1 MSSGIRFSGMAS
13 GMDTES
19 IVKQLM
25 QAKRFTLN
33 KFTQDKTRTQWKRE
47 AYHSVNKDIATF
59 LLEARKKLGLTDYTY
74 MGKLSPNSINKVD
87 WAKKAKSSDENAIA
101 VSADS
106 TANTGSID
114 LTVENIAKKAT
125 ISGTT
130 KLTSTSQFD
139 NTDFKK
145 VVVNGKEVDLSTVK
159 SYEEASKKIAKETG
173 LDINFGKVG
182 QTKDSSGA
190 VTETYMFSLSTK
202 ETGADQKITFDES
215 AKKLFEK
222 LGVSTF
228 NGDATNGYS
237 VSGENAK
244 YTINGATIENSTN
257 NVDINGLKLT
267 LKNTTTS
274 AVNVSVSTDVDGIY
288 NKIKEFVDGYNK
300 VVGGLQDKIAEKS
313 YRDYAPL
320 LSEQKEAMKENDIK
334 LWEEKAKSGLL
345 AKDSNISSMLS
356 NVRSGMYEKVSG
368 AGSMYEFGIET
379 GNWKDGAKLNI
390 NEKKLKKALSEDP
403 QKVLDTLFKA
413 SDDITDYT
421 IKKGDTA
428 EQIAAKRAGAKAQR
442 EGTGV
447 FVRIMDDMADGMKSI
462 VTQAGTGKESSLLKD
477 VRGNIM
483 SGIVSGKSLLEENI
497 KIFDTRIVEEN
508 RRLKTYED
516 NLWRQFT
523 AMEKAI
529 QQMRDQSGWLMQQVG
544 GR

>member
-59 LLEARKKLGLTDYTY
+59 LLDARKKLGLTDYTY
-74 MGKLSPNSINKVD
+74 MGKLSPNSINKVN

-114 LTVENIAKKAT
+114 IKVENIAKKAT

-145 VVVNGKEVDLSTVK
+145 IVVNGKEVDLSTVM

-173 LDINFGKVG
+173 LDITFGKVG

-288 NKIKEFVDGYNK
+288 NKIKEFVDDYNK

-390 NEKKLKKALSEDP
+390 DEKKLKKALSQDP

-483 SGIVSGKSLLEENI
+483 SGIISGKSLLEENI

-544 GR
+544 GQ

>member
-33 KFTQDKTRTQWKRE
+33 KFTQDKTRTEWKRE

-59 LLEARKKLGLTDYTY
+59 LLNARKKLGLTDYTY

-114 LTVENIAKKAT
+114 LKVENIAKKAT

-145 VVVNGKEVDLSTVK
+145 VVVNGKEVDLSTVM

-173 LDINFGKVG
+173 LDITFGKVG

-202 ETGADQKITFDES
+202 ETGADQKLTFDES

-228 NGDATNGYS
+228 NGGATNGYS

-267 LKNTTTS
+267 LKNTTKS

-288 NKIKEFVDGYNK
+288 NKIKEFVDDYNK

-390 NEKKLKKALSEDP
+390 DEKKLKKALSQDP

-544 GR
+544 GQ

>member
-59 LLEARKKLGLTDYTY
+59 LLDARKKLGLTDYTY

-106 TANTGSID
+106 TANTGNID
-114 LTVENIAKKAT
+114 ITVENIAKKAT

-145 VVVNGKEVDLSTVK
+145 VVVNGKEVDLSTVM

-173 LDINFGKVG
+173 LDITFGKVG

-202 ETGADQKITFDES
+202 ETGADQKLTFDES

-288 NKIKEFVDGYNK
+288 NKIKEFVDDYNK

-390 NEKKLKKALSEDP
+390 DEKKLKKALSENP

-413 SDDITDYT
+413 PDDITDYT

-544 GR
+544 GQ

>member
-33 KFTQDKTRTQWKRE
+33 KFTQDKTRTEWKRE

-59 LLEARKKLGLTDYTY
+59 LLDARKKLGLTDYTY

-114 LTVENIAKKAT
+114 ITVENIAKKAT

-139 NTDFKK
+139 NTEFKK
-145 VVVNGKEVDLSTVK
+145 VVVNGKEVDLSTVM

-173 LDINFGKVG
+173 LDITFGKVG

-202 ETGADQKITFDES
+202 ETGADQKLTFDES

-228 NGDATNGYS
+228 KGDATNGYS

-244 YTINGATIENSTN
+244 YKINGATIENSTN

-288 NKIKEFVDGYNK
+288 NKIKEFVDDYNK

-390 NEKKLKKALSEDP
+390 DEKKLKKALSQDP

-483 SGIVSGKSLLEENI
+483 SGIISGKSLLEENI

-544 GR
+544 GQ

>member
-33 KFTQDKTRTQWKRE
+33 KFTQDKTRTEWKRE

-59 LLEARKKLGLTDYTY
+59 LLNARKKLGLTDYTY

-114 LTVENIAKKAT
+114 IKVENIAKKAT

-139 NTDFKK
+139 NKDFKK
-145 VVVNGKEVDLSTVK
+145 VVVNGKEVDLSTVM

-173 LDINFGKVG
+173 LDITFGKVG

-228 NGDATNGYS
+228 NGDDTNGYS

-288 NKIKEFVDGYNK
+288 NKIKEFVDDYNK

-390 NEKKLKKALSEDP
+390 DEKKLKKALSQDP

-544 GR
+544 GQ

>member
-33 KFTQDKTRTQWKRE
+33 KFTQDKTRTEWKRE

-59 LLEARKKLGLTDYTY
+59 LLNARKKLGLTDYTY

-114 LTVENIAKKAT
+114 ITVENIAKKAT

-139 NTDFKK
+139 NTEFKK
-145 VVVNGKEVDLSTVK
+145 VVVNGKEVDLSTVM

-173 LDINFGKVG
+173 LDITFGKVG

-202 ETGADQKITFDES
+202 ETGADQKLTFDES

-228 NGDATNGYS
+228 KGDATNGYS

-244 YTINGATIENSTN
+244 YKINGATIENSTN

-288 NKIKEFVDGYNK
+288 NKIKEFVDDYNK

-390 NEKKLKKALSEDP
+390 DEKKLKKALSQDP

-544 GR
+544 GQ

>member
-33 KFTQDKTRTQWKRE
+33 KFTQDKTRTEWKRE

-59 LLEARKKLGLTDYTY
+59 LLNARKKLGLTDYTY

-114 LTVENIAKKAT
+114 ITVENIAKKAT

-145 VVVNGKEVDLSTVK
+145 IVVNGKEVDLSTVM

-173 LDINFGKVG
+173 LDITFGKVG

-267 LKNTTTS
+267 LKNTTKS

-288 NKIKEFVDGYNK
+288 NKIKEFVDDYNK

-390 NEKKLKKALSEDP
+390 DEKKLKKALSEDP

-544 GR
+544 GQ

>member
-33 KFTQDKTRTQWKRE
+33 KFTQDKTRTEWKRE

-59 LLEARKKLGLTDYTY
+59 LLNARKKLGLTDYTY

-114 LTVENIAKKAT
+114 ITVENIAKKAT

-145 VVVNGKEVDLSTVK
+145 IVVNGKEVDLSTVM

-173 LDINFGKVG
+173 LDITFGKVG

-288 NKIKEFVDGYNK
+288 NKIKEFVDDYNK

-390 NEKKLKKALSEDP
+390 DEKKLKKALSQDP

-483 SGIVSGKSLLEENI
+483 SGIISGKSLLEENI

-544 GR
+544 GQ

>member
-33 KFTQDKTRTQWKRE
+33 KFTQDKTRTEWKRE

-59 LLEARKKLGLTDYTY
+59 LLNARKKLGLTDYTY

-114 LTVENIAKKAT
+114 ITVENIAKKAT

-145 VVVNGKEVDLSTVK
+145 IVVNGKEVDLSTVM

-173 LDINFGKVG
+173 LDITFGKVG

-288 NKIKEFVDGYNK
+288 NKIKEFVDDYNK
-300 VVGGLQDKIAEKS
+300 VVGGLQDKISEKS

-390 NEKKLKKALSEDP
+390 DEKKLKKALSQDP

-544 GR
+544 GQ

>member
-59 LLEARKKLGLTDYTY
+59 LLDARKKLGLTDYTY

-114 LTVENIAKKAT
+114 ITVENIAKKAT

-139 NTDFKK
+139 NTEFKK
-145 VVVNGKEVDLSTVK
+145 VVVNGKEVDLSTVM

-173 LDINFGKVG
+173 LDITFGKVG

-202 ETGADQKITFDES
+202 ETGADQKLTFDES

-244 YTINGATIENSTN
+244 YKINGATIENSTN

-288 NKIKEFVDGYNK
+288 NKIKEFVDDYNK

-390 NEKKLKKALSEDP
+390 DEKKLKKALSQDP

-483 SGIVSGKSLLEENI
+483 SGIISGKSLLEENI

-544 GR
+544 GQ

>member
-59 LLEARKKLGLTDYTY
+59 LLDARKKLGLTDYTY

-114 LTVENIAKKAT
+114 ITVENIAKKAT

-139 NTDFKK
+139 NTEFKK
-145 VVVNGKEVDLSTVK
+145 VVVNGKEVDLSTVM

-173 LDINFGKVG
+173 LDITFGKVG

-202 ETGADQKITFDES
+202 ETGADQKLTFDES

-244 YTINGATIENSTN
+244 YKINGATIENSTN

-288 NKIKEFVDGYNK
+288 NKIKEFVDDYNK

-390 NEKKLKKALSEDP
+390 DEKKLKKALSEDP

-483 SGIVSGKSLLEENI
+483 SGIISGKSLLEENI

-544 GR
+544 GQ

>member
-33 KFTQDKTRTQWKRE
+33 KFTQDKTRTEWKRE

-59 LLEARKKLGLTDYTY
+59 LLDARKKLGLTDYTY

-114 LTVENIAKKAT
+114 ITVENIAKKAT

-139 NTDFKK
+139 NTEFKK
-145 VVVNGKEVDLSTVK
+145 VVVNGKEVDLSTVM

-173 LDINFGKVG
+173 LDITFGKVG

-202 ETGADQKITFDES
+202 ETGADQKLTFDES

-228 NGDATNGYS
+228 KGDATNGYS

-244 YTINGATIENSTN
+244 YKINGATIENSTN

-267 LKNTTTS
+267 LKNTTKS

-288 NKIKEFVDGYNK
+288 NKIKEFVDDYNK

-390 NEKKLKKALSEDP
+390 DEKKLKKALSEDP

-544 GR
+544 GQ

>member
-33 KFTQDKTRTQWKRE
+33 KFTQDKTRTEWKRE

-59 LLEARKKLGLTDYTY
+59 LLNARKKLGLTDYTY

-114 LTVENIAKKAT
+114 IKVENIAKKAT

-139 NTDFKK
+139 NTAFQKI
-145 VVVNGKEVDLSTVK
+145 VVNGKEVDLSTVM

-173 LDINFGKVG
+173 LDITFGKVG

-228 NGDATNGYS
+228 NGDDTNGYS

-288 NKIKEFVDGYNK
+288 NKIKEFVDDYNK

-390 NEKKLKKALSEDP
+390 DEKKLKKALSQDP

-544 GR
+544 GQ

>member
-59 LLEARKKLGLTDYTY
+59 LLDARKKLGLTDYTY

-106 TANTGSID
+106 TANTGNID
-114 LTVENIAKKAT
+114 ITVENIAKKAT

-145 VVVNGKEVDLSTVK
+145 VVVNGKEVDLSTVM

-173 LDINFGKVG
+173 LDITFGKVG

-202 ETGADQKITFDES
+202 ETGADQKLTFDES

-288 NKIKEFVDGYNK
+288 NKIKEFVDDYNK
-300 VVGGLQDKIAEKS
+300 VVGGLQDKMAEKS

-390 NEKKLKKALSEDP
+390 DEKKLKKALSENP

-413 SDDITDYT
+413 PDDITDYT

-544 GR
+544 GQ

>member
-33 KFTQDKTRTQWKRE
+33 KFTQDKTRTEWKRE

-59 LLEARKKLGLTDYTY
+59 LLNARKKLGLTDYTY

-114 LTVENIAKKAT
+114 ITVENIAKKAT

-145 VVVNGKEVDLSTVK
+145 IVVNGKEVDLSTVM

-173 LDINFGKVG
+173 LDITFGKVG

-202 ETGADQKITFDES
+202 ETGADQKLTFDES

-228 NGDATNGYS
+228 KGDATNGYS

-288 NKIKEFVDGYNK
+288 NKIKEFVDDYNK

-390 NEKKLKKALSEDP
+390 DEKKLKKALSQDP

-483 SGIVSGKSLLEENI
+483 SGIISGKSLLEENI

-544 GR
+544 GQ

>member
-33 KFTQDKTRTQWKRE
+33 KFTQDKTRTEWKRE

-59 LLEARKKLGLTDYTY
+59 LLDARKKLGLTDYTY

-114 LTVENIAKKAT
+114 ITVENIAKKAT

-139 NTDFKK
+139 NTEFKK
-145 VVVNGKEVDLSTVK
+145 VVVNGKEVDLSTVM

-173 LDINFGKVG
+173 LDITFGKVG

-202 ETGADQKITFDES
+202 ETGADQKLTFDES

-228 NGDATNGYS
+228 KGDATNGYS

-244 YTINGATIENSTN
+244 YKINGATIENSTN

-288 NKIKEFVDGYNK
+288 NKIKEFVDDYNK

-390 NEKKLKKALSEDP
+390 DEKKLKKALSQDP

-544 GR
+544 GQ